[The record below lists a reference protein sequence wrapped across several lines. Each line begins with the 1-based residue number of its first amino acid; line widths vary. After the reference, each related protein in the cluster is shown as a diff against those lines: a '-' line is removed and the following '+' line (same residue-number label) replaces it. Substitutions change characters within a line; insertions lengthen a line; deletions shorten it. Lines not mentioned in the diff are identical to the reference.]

1 MDAVSGS
8 ESLVISV
15 EDSGKELCRGAQW
28 TVVEVVYGGV
38 RCRAKRAEAS
48 SGAELGK
55 KIASAC
61 ALLARLRHPHVV
73 QFLGAQTSPSW
84 SIVTEYLPH
93 SLAQTL
99 ERYGSLPEPLTHAV
113 LRDVSAALTYL
124 HGISPSVAHGNL
136 SPANVLLTADF
147 TAKLSD
153 VGVAR
158 SVDLLRNLPR
168 EAAVYHP
175 PTEAPGTEAD
185 VYSLGALMVHVVG
198 GAHPATLTAKNDKSL
213 LNSLGLAE
221 RHPLCR
227 LMKDCLNPTPSKRP
241 SASQVAT
248 SISQEV
254 TKFPP
259 LSVETRLAHIQTM
272 RSGTS
277 AHPLTTARRA
287 SFSPKRMV
295 GGLESDRTLGL
306 VIESESLKLEVE
318 ELRVANRGLRTAL
331 DKQMKFVSAHDHEMA
346 AKLMAKDQEI
356 MTRQQEVSAQQALLK
371 AAEENVTA
379 KEATNRGLCLQLRSL
394 QDYLE
399 SRAEVRMQYSSIL
412 WL

>member
-1 MDAVSGS
+1 MDVASGS

-15 EDSGKELCRGAQW
+15 QDTGKELCCG
-28 TVVEVVYGGV
+28 TLSKVVEVVYGGV
-38 RCRAKRAEAS
+38 RCRAKRIES
-48 SGAELGK
+48 SDGAELK
-55 KIASAC
+55 NIASAC
-61 ALLARLRHPHVV
+61 TLLARLRHPHVV
-73 QFLGAQTSPSW
+73 QFLGTQTSPSL
-84 SIVTEYLPH
+84 SIVTEYLPY

-99 ERYGSLPEPLTHAV
+99 DRYSSLPEPLTHAV
-113 LRDVSAALTYL
+113 LRDVSTALTYL
-124 HGISPSVAHGNL
+124 HGISPSVVHGNL
-136 SPANVLLTADF
+136 SPTNVLLTEDF

-158 SVDLLRNLPR
+158 SVGLLRNLPR
-168 EAAVYHP
+168 EAAVYLP

-198 GAHPATLTAKNDKSL
+198 GAHPASLTAKNDKSL
-213 LNSLGLAE
+213 YNSLGVAK
-221 RHPLCR
+221 RHPLHR

-241 SASQVAT
+241 NASQVYA

-259 LSVETRLAHIQTM
+259 LSLETRLAHIQTV
-272 RSGTS
+272 RGGASGS
-277 AHPLTTARRA
+277 PHHPLATARRA

-295 GGLESDRTLGL
+295 GGLEDDRTLGL
-306 VIESESLKLEVE
+306 VIESEALKLEVE

-356 MTRQQEVSAQQALLK
+356 VTRQQEVNAQQARLK
-371 AAEENVTA
+371 AAEDNVSA
-379 KEATNRGLCLQLRSL
+379 KEATNRGLRLQLRSL
-394 QDYLE
+394 QDYLA
-399 SRAEVRMQYSSIL
+399 SRAEVRIL
-412 WL
+412 YQ